1 MNKAVKILT
10 NKFLLTAVAFVVWM
24 VYFDQNDWLLQR
36 QRKKEL
42 QATRDDI
49 AYLNSE
55 INKMENEQAEL
66 AKNPK
71 KLEQYAREN
80 FRMKK
85 DNEDLYL
92 IESK

>member
-1 MNKAVKILT
+1 MKKAFRIFT
-10 NKFLLTAVAFVVWM
+10 NKFLLTGLAFLVWM
-24 VYFDQNDWLLQR
+24 IYFDQNDWLLQQ

-42 QATRDDI
+42 QAIKDDI
-49 AYLNSE
+49 VYLKAD

-71 KLEQYAREN
+71 RLEQYAREN

-92 IESK
+92 IENK

>member
-1 MNKAVKILT
+1 MKKTVKILS
-10 NKFLLTAVAFVVWM
+10 NKFLLTSILFVVWM

-36 QRKKEL
+36 QRRKEL
-42 QATRDDI
+42 QSTRDDI
-49 AYLNSE
+49 GYLTKE
-55 INKMENEQAEL
+55 INKMENEQSEL
-66 AKNPK
+66 AKDPR

-92 IESK
+92 ISH

>member
-80 FRMKK
+80 FKMKK

>member
-1 MNKAVKILT
+1 MTKTLKILT
-10 NKFLLTAVAFVVWM
+10 NKFLLTGAAFLVWM
-24 VYFDQNDWLLQR
+24 VYFDQNDWMLQQ

-42 QATRDDI
+42 QATKDDI
-49 AYLNSE
+49 VFLNTE
-55 INKMENEQAEL
+55 INKMENEQAQL
-66 AKNPK
+66 ANDPK

>member
-1 MNKAVKILT
+1 
-10 NKFLLTAVAFVVWM
+10 LLTALAFLVWM
-24 VYFDQNDWLLQR
+24 IYFDQNDWLLQQ

-42 QATRDDI
+42 QAIKDDI
-49 AYLNSE
+49 VYLKAD

-71 KLEQYAREN
+71 RLEQYAREN

-92 IESK
+92 IENK

>member
-1 MNKAVKILT
+1 MKKAFRIFT
-10 NKFLLTAVAFVVWM
+10 NKFLLTALAFLVWM
-24 VYFDQNDWLLQR
+24 IYFDQNDWLLQQ

-42 QATRDDI
+42 QAIKDDI
-49 AYLNSE
+49 VYLKAD

-71 KLEQYAREN
+71 RLEQYAREN

-92 IESK
+92 IENK